1 MSKNVC
7 GLALVGSGN
16 IAQVHAQAI
25 ALVPEARLVA
35 VYGRN
40 PQGARDLANGQGAR
54 YVTSLEELVAAP
66 DVEGVLIA
74 TPSGAHLEPTLASL
88 SAGKGVLCEKPLEI
102 TLARAAMMVET
113 AERTGRILAG
123 FFPMRVGEGARTIR
137 QALDEGRFGRVTL
150 LHARVKWWRDSAYYA
165 TSTWRGTPNLDG
177 GGALM
182 NQGIHAVDLL
192 QWLGGRIVEVSAFA
206 DTLAHPGLLVEDT
219 LAASFRFESGA
230 LGTIEAS
237 TACYPGLD
245 LTLEICGDRGTAI
258 LVNDRIAFWRF
269 ADERPEDE
277 TRRSSQGGGK
287 IRGGAGDPK
296 AISCEGHRQQIAA
309 FCAALQGRSADL
321 ITGHEATAAVAIIE
335 ATYRAVQSGHREEVC
350 YLS

>member
-1 MSKNVC
+1 MSESVC

-25 ALVPEARLVA
+25 ALVPEARLIA

-40 PQGARDLANGQGAR
+40 PHRARDLANEHGAR

-102 TLARAAMMVET
+102 TLARTAMMVET

-123 FFPMRVGEGARTIR
+123 FFPMRVGEGARTLR
-137 QALDEGRFGRVTL
+137 QALDEGRFGRITL
-150 LHARVKWWRDSAYYA
+150 LRARVKWWRDSAYY
-165 TSTWRGTPNLDG
+165 TLSTWRGTPSLDG

-206 DTLAHPGLLVEDT
+206 DTLAHSGLMVEDT
-219 LAASFRFESGA
+219 LVACFRFESGA

-245 LTLEICGDRGTAI
+245 LTVEICGDQGTAI
-258 LVNDRIAFWRF
+258 LVNDRIDFWRF

-277 TRRSSQGGGK
+277 AVRTGTGGGK
-287 IRGGAGDPK
+287 IHGGAADPK

-309 FCAALQGRSADL
+309 FCAALRGERADL
-321 ITGHEATAAVAIIE
+321 IEGREASAAIAIIE
-335 ATYRAVQSGHREEVC
+335 ATYQAVQSGHREEVS